1 MYADS
6 TDRNMQSQEKLSY
19 IQGIRGIAI
28 LLVVFFHLL
37 PQVCPAGYMGVD
49 VFFIISG
56 YFLIGRQL
64 KAGAEFRLYE
74 FLKKKGVRLLIPYYA
89 LMVFVF
95 AVSVVLLPAVGM
107 IQVNEPAAACLT
119 ARGNVFLDS
128 LTGNYFSTDT
138 RTFPL
143 MHLWY
148 MGVLLQCYLF
158 FALLFVVWSLC
169 RCGGKARIICVS
181 LLGLLSFAVA
191 YLRLTPIPW
200 EYAKDT
206 YYWTSARIWE
216 FALGG
221 LLYTLP
227 APQSRKG
234 AAAAAGAALAVLL
247 GCSLLPVQES
257 AWMILL
263 GAVCGSLLLRYGA
276 QWESCSP
283 LRSTVL
289 VWLGGISF
297 SLYLVH
303 WPCISFCEFIL
314 GNRLTI
320 ITALPVL
327 TIVMLLA
334 LLFYKGV
341 EKPRCPLWVLGLMIA
356 VAAAMQQAIVKTNG
370 FRRYLHRES
379 NQQLEQAMQPEVNVQ
394 LFLAQVPADSPLYQD
409 AEGMMPN
416 NFTTA
421 PAPYSVLLQEIG
433 VPEKELSFIVIG
445 DSHAIDFAN
454 GMHLAALQKG
464 WHGLFLNS
472 YILPFWDA
480 ELPQQTTS
488 ALGNFYN
495 RDKATCMLNWL
506 AKHPELHTVFI
517 AQYWGTRMKSHVTWS
532 GEPVTGDMVQARA
545 AELRE
550 FCRQLKA
557 IGKEVVVATDT
568 PRIKTIT
575 PKQVLCSYLMFPMGK
590 DFPADLTCDKGS
602 YEQANGAFNHELDN
616 IAADGLCIVLHRENA
631 FFKTNTFRA
640 YDGHSISHRDAGHL
654 TPEGGYLS
662 ISGVLEQIGTLL
674 PPQAKE

>member
-1 MYADS
+1 MPG
-6 TDRNMQSQEKLSY
+6 QEKLSY
-19 IQGIRGIAI
+19 IQGLRGMAI

-56 YFLIGRQL
+56 YFLVGRQL
-64 KAGAEFRLYE
+64 KEGADFRLFE
-74 FLKKKGVRLLIPYYA
+74 FLQKKGVRLLIPYFA
-89 LMVFVF
+89 LIVFVL
-95 AVSVVLLPAVGM
+95 AVSVVLLPAMGM

-119 ARGNVFLDS
+119 ARGNVFLDK
-128 LTGNYFSTDT
+128 LIGNYFSTDT

-158 FALLFVVWSLC
+158 FALLFFVWSLF
-169 RCGGKARIICVS
+169 RCSRKTRMICVC
-181 LLGLLSFAVA
+181 LLGLFSFAVA

-206 YYWTSARIWE
+206 YYWTSARVWE

-227 APQSRKG
+227 APQSRKSS
-234 AAAAAGAALAVLL
+234 AAVAGAALAVLL
-247 GCSLLPVQES
+247 GCSLLSVQES

-263 GAVCGSLLLRYGA
+263 GSVCGTLLLRYGA
-276 QWESCSP
+276 QWEFCSP

-297 SLYLVH
+297 SFYLVH
-303 WPCISFCEFIL
+303 WPCISFCEFIM
-314 GNRLTI
+314 GHQLTL
-320 ITALPVL
+320 ITALP
-327 TIVMLLA
+327 LLA
-334 LLFYKGV
+334 IVLLLSLLFYKGV
-341 EKPRCPLWVLGLMIA
+341 EKPRYPLWALLLII
-356 VAAAMQQAIVKTNG
+356 AAAVGLQRAIVKTDG

-379 NQQLEQAMQPEVNVQ
+379 NQRLEQALQSEVNVQ
-394 LFLAQVPADSPLYQD
+394 LFLAQVPADSPLYND
-409 AEGMMPN
+409 TEGIMPN
-416 NFTTA
+416 NFTMA

-454 GMHLAALQKG
+454 GMHIAAQQKG
-464 WHGLFLNS
+464 WHGLFFNS

-495 RDKATCMLNWL
+495 RDKATRMVNWL

-517 AQYWGTRMKSHVTWS
+517 AQYWTSRLEPHFTWS
-532 GEPVTGDMVQARA
+532 GKPVTGDVLQARV

-557 IGKEVVVATDT
+557 IGKEVVVATDN

-575 PKQVLCSYLMFPMGK
+575 PQQVLYSYLMFPMGK
-590 DFPADLTCDKGS
+590 DFPEDLTCDKAT
-602 YEQANGAFNHELDN
+602 YEQSNSAFNRELDN
-616 IAADGLCIVLHRENA
+616 MAADGLCTVLHREHA

-640 YDGHSISHRDAGHL
+640 YDGHSISHRDEGHM
-654 TPEGGYLS
+654 TPAGGYLS
-662 ISGVLEQIGTLL
+662 ISGELEQIDALL
-674 PPQAKE
+674 KPQPKQ

>member
-1 MYADS
+1 MP
-6 TDRNMQSQEKLSY
+6 SQEKLSY
-19 IQGIRGIAI
+19 IQGLRGIAI
-28 LLVVFFHLL
+28 LLVIFFHLL

-64 KAGAEFRLYE
+64 NGGAEFRLFE
-74 FLKKKGVRLLIPYYA
+74 FLKKKGVRLLIPYFA
-89 LMVFVF
+89 LTGFVFV
-95 AVSVVLLPAVGM
+95 VSVVLLPAMGM
-107 IQVNEPAAACLT
+107 IQVNAPAAACLT

-128 LTGNYFSTDT
+128 LIGNYFSTDT

-158 FALLFVVWSLC
+158 FALLFMVWSLC

-191 YLRLTPIPW
+191 YLRLAPIPW

-276 QWESCSP
+276 QWEFCSP
-283 LRSTVL
+283 LRSSAL

-314 GNRLTI
+314 GDRLTFI
-320 ITALPVL
+320 MALPVL
-327 TIVMLLA
+327 AIVMLLT

-341 EKPRCPLWVLGLMIA
+341 EKPRYPLWVLVLTIA
-356 VAAAMQQAIVKTNG
+356 VAVALQQAIVKTYG
-370 FRRYLHRES
+370 FRRYLHREA
-379 NQQLEQAMQPEVNVQ
+379 NQQLELVLQPEANIQ

-409 AEGMMPN
+409 TEGMIPN

-421 PAPYSVLLQEIG
+421 PAPFSVLLQEIG
-433 VPEKELSFIVIG
+433 EPAKELSFIVIG

-454 GMHLAALQKG
+454 GLHTAAQQKG
-464 WHGLFLNS
+464 WHGLFFNS

-480 ELPQQTTS
+480 ELPQETTT
-488 ALGNFYN
+488 ALGIFYN
-495 RDKATCMLNWL
+495 RDKATRMLNWL

-517 AQYWGTRMKSHVTWS
+517 AQNWRSRIHPHFSWS
-532 GEPVTGDMVQARA
+532 GKAVTGDMVQARA

-557 IGKEVVVATDT
+557 IGKEVVVATDS
-568 PRIKTIT
+568 PQIKTNT

-590 DFPADLTCDKGS
+590 DFPADLTSDKES
-602 YEQANGAFNHELDN
+602 YEQSDGAFNHELDN
-616 IAADGLCIVLHRENA
+616 IAAEGLCTVLHRENT

-640 YDGHSISHRDAGHL
+640 YDGHSISHRDADHL
-654 TPEGGYLS
+654 SPEGGYLS
-662 ISGVLEQIGTLL
+662 ISGVLEQIGALL
-674 PPQAKE
+674 TPQAKE

>member
-1 MYADS
+1 MLSDS
-6 TDRNMQSQEKLSY
+6 TDCNMQSQEKLSY
-19 IQGIRGIAI
+19 IQGLRGIAI

-64 KAGAEFRLYE
+64 KGEAEFRLFE
-74 FLKKKGVRLLIPYYA
+74 FLKKKGVRLLIPYFA
-89 LMVFVF
+89 IMVFVF
-95 AVSVVLLPAVGM
+95 AVSIALLPAVGM

-148 MGVLLQCYLF
+148 MGVLLQCYLL
-158 FALLFVVWSLC
+158 FALLFFVWSLC
-169 RCGGKARIICVS
+169 RCGGKTRIICVS

-234 AAAAAGAALAVLL
+234 SAAAAGAALAVLI

-263 GAVCGSLLLRYGA
+263 GAVCGSVLLRYGA
-276 QWESCSP
+276 RWECCSP

-289 VWLGGISF
+289 VWFGGISF

-303 WPCISFCEFIL
+303 WPCISFSEFIL
-314 GNRLTI
+314 GQQLTY

-327 TIVMLLA
+327 ALVMLLA

-341 EKPRCPLWVLGLMIA
+341 EKPRYPLWALVLMIA
-356 VAAAMQQAIVKTNG
+356 AAVALQRGIVKTDG

-379 NQQLEQAMQPEVNVQ
+379 NQRLEQAMQPEVNVQ
-394 LFLAQVPADSPLYQD
+394 LYLAQVPADSPLYAD
-409 AEGMMPN
+409 TEGIMPN

-454 GMHLAALQKG
+454 GMHLAAQQKG
-464 WHGLFLNS
+464 WHGLFFNS
-472 YILPFWDA
+472 YVLPFWDA
-480 ELPQQTTS
+480 ELPQETTI
-488 ALGNFYN
+488 ALGNFFN
-495 RDKATCMLNWL
+495 RDKATRMLNWL
-506 AKHPELHTVFI
+506 AKHPELHTVFV
-517 AQYWGTRMKSHVTWS
+517 AQHWGARFCPHSTWS
-532 GEPVTGDMVQARA
+532 GDPVTGDALQARV
-545 AELRE
+545 AEMRE

-557 IGKEVVVATDT
+557 IGKEVVIATDN
-568 PRIKTIT
+568 PQIGASS
-575 PKQVLCSYLMFPMGK
+575 PKQVLCSYLMFPMWK
-590 DFPADLTCDKGS
+590 DFPADLTCDKAT
-602 YEQANGAFNHELDN
+602 YEQSESAFNRELDN
-616 IAADGLCIVLHRENA
+616 MAADGLCTVLHREHA

-640 YDGHSISHRDAGHL
+640 YDGRNISYRDKHHL

-662 ISGVLEQIGTLL
+662 ISGVLDQIGAFLT
-674 PPQAKE
+674 PQPKE